1 MKPIPFK
8 FGEIVTGQH
17 FTNRE
22 DEIDKLRSNFI
33 SLQNT
38 IMISPRR
45 YGKSSLVKEAAERFI
60 KKEKGYFF
68 CFFDLMYLYSEEEFY
83 SQFATRILKATSNKV
98 EEFLQLARN
107 VIKGARVTIN
117 TGTGEPSVELGLNYI
132 KDNVDSILNLPQT
145 IARRK
150 NKKVIICI
158 DEFQNISRFDQ
169 HEKLQGRL
177 RSAWQHHQN
186 VGYLLYGS
194 KNTMMMEI
202 FNKTNSPFY
211 RFGEIIYLNRIKSE
225 RLSEY
230 VQQAFRSTGKEI
242 SEEICNRIIETV
254 ENHPYYLQQFA
265 RNIWLI
271 SGKKVTDANYYG
283 AIQALKSENLNLYNE
298 LLDDLTNYQAGFLKA
313 LLNKEKQL
321 YSSEVIYSYKLGSS
335 ANVRRMYNSFVNKGI
350 IVKEGGKIIFAD
362 PIFKLLA
369 EERFLQ

>member
-1 MKPIPFK
+1 MKRIPFK
-8 FGEIVTGQH
+8 FGEVVTGEH

-60 KKEKGYFF
+60 KKEKGYVF
-68 CFFDLMYLYSEEEFY
+68 CFFDLMYIYSEEEFY
-83 SQFATRILKATSNKV
+83 SQFATRILKATANKV